1 MDSGKKLSAE
11 FQAHSDAM
19 EMFTAFGRE
28 MKSPLQILEPAEAS
42 AHGSL
47 KTLRT
52 GETEIEVRAAA
63 LTAMEFSLS
72 MHNAALLSAIMSSL
86 GESFRYAEEKEA
98 ADTTEEQH
106 LTPKEQQRIEQ
117 LANALDKIREDE
129 SLSIQES
136 GSSLGDSVVSSSF
149 HLSEPLAPSVT
160 KYQIKITMPQTRIT
174 FINDLQ
180 GLDEALF
187 RVSVTNFVAGGELV
201 SPKTLFDFH
210 CNTSILADYFDNSV
224 NLWSRLLIKPW
235 EITMKGIRA
244 PSRRFKSNR
253 LSSSLD
259 LESFPCV
266 ISFSEQFLVSLAS
279 AARMWSIYTAA
290 KSGPGDS
297 NAGTA
302 SSKSSM
308 MTASAARNLIT
319 SFPHAVANHSGLN
332 ASFSLRGGS
341 IEKESCPSGNTKYF
355 RFEPPKG
362 EGFGGRRA
370 YGQDVEVQKLVEV
383 AVGDTSILV
392 NMDAELGLPPS
403 ANLVGDRRV
412 LFTHVVKEGKT
423 TVSNIINTLLYSPP
437 IHCCRV

>member
-1 MDSGKKLSAE
+1 
-11 FQAHSDAM
+11 
-19 EMFTAFGRE
+19 
-28 MKSPLQILEPAEAS
+28 
-42 AHGSL
+42 
-47 KTLRT
+47 
-52 GETEIEVRAAA
+52 
-63 LTAMEFSLS
+63 
-72 MHNAALLSAIMSSL
+72 MSV
-86 GESFRYAEEKEA
+86 
-98 ADTTEEQH
+98 
-106 LTPKEQQRIEQ
+106 
-117 LANALDKIREDE
+117 
-129 SLSIQES
+129 QES
-136 GSSLGDSVVSSSF
+136 GSSLGESVVSSSF
-149 HLSEPLAPSVT
+149 HLSEPLSPSVT
-160 KYQIKITMPQTRIT
+160 KYQVKITMPQTRIT

-187 RVSVTNFVAGGELV
+187 RVSVTNFVAGGELM

-235 EITMKGIRA
+235 EITMKGSRA
-244 PSRRFKSNR
+244 PSKRFKSSR

-259 LESFPCV
+259 LESFPCC

-290 KSGPGDS
+290 KSGPNS
-297 NAGTA
+297 TNLGTD

-319 SFPHAVANHSGLN
+319 SFPHAVANHSGLD

-341 IEKESCPSGNTKYF
+341 IEKQECPTGNTKYF

-370 YGQDVEVQKLVEV
+370 YGQDVQVQKLVEV
-383 AVGDTSILV
+383 TVGETTILV

-403 ANLVGDRRV
+403 ANLVGQRQF

-423 TVSNIINTLLYSPP
+423 TVRKIMSFFSFSRMI
-437 IHCCRV
+437 RVVPS